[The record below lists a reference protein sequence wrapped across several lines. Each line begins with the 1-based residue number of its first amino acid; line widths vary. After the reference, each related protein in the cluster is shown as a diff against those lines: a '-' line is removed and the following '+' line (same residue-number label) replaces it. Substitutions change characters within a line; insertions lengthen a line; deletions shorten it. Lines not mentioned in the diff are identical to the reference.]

1 MKGKFVAIEGGER
14 VGKSTYVKML
24 KDYLTENGGVERCVF
39 TREPGGDEI
48 SERIREI
55 ILEREY
61 FGKISPHTEALL
73 YAAARCRHIDAVI
86 LPALNDGKNVV
97 CDRYIHSSFAYQG
110 YARGLGYEFIR
121 EINAY
126 AVKNCMPDAVIFLD
140 LDPANAYARDGAADR
155 MESEKI
161 EFHKAVYKGFT
172 DMKDREKNFFSI
184 VPKSKDETFFE
195 ILNKLKEIGFFY

>member
-1 MKGKFVAIEGGER
+1 MRGKFIALEGGER

-24 KDYLTENGGVERCVF
+24 NNYLTENGGIERCVF

-55 ILEREY
+55 ILDRDY

-86 LPALNDGKNVV
+86 LPALNAGKNVV

-110 YARGLGYEFIR
+110 CARGLGYEFIG

-126 AVKNCMPDAVIFLD
+126 AVKNCMPDAVIFID
-140 LDPANAYARDGAADR
+140 LPPEKAYERGGTADR

-172 DMKDREKNFFSI
+172 DMRDREKNFFSI
-184 VPKSKDETFFE
+184 TPKDKDETFRE
-195 ILNKLKEIGFFY
+195 ILDKLKEIGFF